1 MRLTLTQA
9 YSGPCLL
16 RFPEG
21 VRELECLLVVE
32 HCDLVSSYSG
42 LFEGLSSREI
52 RSALAQKLEFE
63 LELGDGRKARVTL
76 TDGHG
81 SFVLVSELS

>member
-1 MRLTLTQA
+1 MGRPRLRRPTTHRRWL
-9 YSGPCLL
+9 
-16 RFPEG
+16 
-21 VRELECLLVVE
+21 
-32 HCDLVSSYSG
+32 
-42 LFEGLSSREI
+42 SREI